1 MVVVTSRKFFWS
13 SLEAKRHSVHGP
25 NPGSL
30 CSDHFHSCRDTWREQ
45 SFTRLSQLWP
55 PLLVCIFSISNESF
69 LSDFACG
76 RESNFSVLMV
86 RHRESHGPIINN
98 LFRNDINQS
107 RGGGEGEAEEEHS
120 DCARIG

>member
-1 MVVVTSRKFFWS
+1 MVVVTSREFSWS
-13 SLEAKRHSVHGP
+13 SLEAKQHSVHGP

-30 CSDHFHSCRDTWREQ
+30 CSDHFHSCRETPGV
-45 SFTRLSQLWP
+45 SNLSRLSQLWP

-86 RHRESHGPIINN
+86 RHRESHGLILNN
-98 LFRNDINQS
+98 LFWNDVNQS
-107 RGGGEGEAEEEHS
+107 
-120 DCARIG
+120 